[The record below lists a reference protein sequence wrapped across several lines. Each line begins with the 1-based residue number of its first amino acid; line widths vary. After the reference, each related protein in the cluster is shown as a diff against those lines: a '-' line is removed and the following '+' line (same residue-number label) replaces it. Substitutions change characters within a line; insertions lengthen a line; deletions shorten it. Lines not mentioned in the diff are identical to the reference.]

1 MPKSRKQ
8 SNSNLPSNVTRS
20 NRSKTLIHKS
30 HLPPRVTRAT
40 SIRELPY
47 SHPPPPPR
55 VTRAT
60 SIRELPYSHPPPP
73 PRVTHATNISELP
86 YSHPPPPPRVTRAT
100 SISELPYSTMSD
112 HKPVYLKFKLTNIN
126 ASIIF
131 KAFSYN
137 MSYLSDLGPK
147 SPWEK
152 GSEAYFLSRIIGN
165 DKRLY
170 WKNAANLVHDFFSTE
185 DPDVMFFQEMNVR
198 NRIIT
203 KDPDEVTL
211 ENGEFM
217 GGYEALL
224 ELLNGGPIGIV
235 YSNEFRAFP
244 KGSKSYYVHGSFKVK
259 DKDKDKAYC
268 FLAYSIEKD
277 GTFPTVLTIWKTLHL
292 GEFKNFY
299 GNDIGFHSL
308 YKPSEPGTVNKHLGR
323 NFSCVRTTNN
333 ANLINF
339 HGPNARNY
347 TVTKLKVV
355 IEEYMTEAEKK
366 FGNTWKEKSTIIGG
380 DSNDANNSLHAIR
393 LNNERYTYNYEKPLT
408 CCAEKEENTLDN
420 YPYTGDILF
429 VARPRDPIEIY
440 EPQIL
445 VSAHGYNNKK
455 KRKSLKRKQ
464 VKRHTYKHYKQ
475 L

>member
-1 MPKSRKQ
+1 MPKSIKSIKSIKSRKQ
-8 SNSNLPSNVTRS
+8 SNSNPPSNVTRS
-20 NRSKTLIHKS
+20 KTTYYH
-30 HLPPRVTRAT
+30 
-40 SIRELPY
+40 
-47 SHPPPPPR
+47 PPPR

-60 SIRELPYSHPPPP
+60 SISKLPYSHPPPP
-73 PRVTHATNISELP
+73 PHVTRAASISKLP
-86 YSHPPPPPRVTRAT
+86 YSHPPPPRVTRAT

-112 HKPVYLKFKLTNIN
+112 HKPVYLEFKLTNIN

-170 WKNAANLVHDFFSTE
+170 WKNAANLVHYFFSTE
-185 DPDVMFFQEMNVR
+185 DPDVMFFQEMNDR
-198 NRIIT
+198 NKIRT
-203 KDPDEVTL
+203 KDPDDVTL
-211 ENGEFM
+211 ENGKFK
-217 GGYEALL
+217 GGYQALL
-224 ELLNGGPIGIV
+224 ELLNGGPTGIV
-235 YSNEFRAFP
+235 YSDELTAFP
-244 KGSKSYYVHGSFKVK
+244 EDSDSYYVHGSFKVK
-259 DKDKDKAYC
+259 DKDKYKDYC

-277 GTFPTVLTIWKTLHL
+277 GTFPTVLTIWKTLYL
-292 GEFKNFY
+292 GKFKNFY
-299 GNDIGFHSL
+299 GNDIGFHRK
-308 YKPSEPGTVNKHLGR
+308 YKPSEPRTVNKHLGR
-323 NFSCVRTTNN
+323 NFSYVRTTKN

-339 HGPNARNY
+339 HGPNARDY

-380 DSNDANNSLHAIR
+380 DSNDANNSLHAIW

-429 VARPRDPIEIY
+429 VARPRDPIKIY

-445 VSAHGYNNKK
+445 ISAHGYNNKK

-464 VKRHTYKHYKQ
+464 VKQQVKRHTYKHYKQ

>member
-1 MPKSRKQ
+1 MPKSIKSIKSRTSKNQ
-8 SNSNLPSNVTRS
+8 SNSNPPSNVTRS
-20 NRSKTLIHKS
+20 KTPYSRVTRATSSSKLLYS
-30 HLPPRVTRAT
+30 HSPPPPPPPPRVTRAS
-40 SIRELPY
+40 SISKLPY

-60 SIRELPYSHPPPP
+60 SIRELPYS
-73 PRVTHATNISELP
+73 
-86 YSHPPPPPRVTRAT
+86 
-100 SISELPYSTMSD
+100 TMSD
-112 HKPVYLKFKLTNIN
+112 HKPVYLEFKLTNIN

-147 SPWEK
+147 SPLGK
-152 GSEAYFLSRIIGN
+152 GSEAYFLSRIIGD

-170 WKNAANLVHDFFSTE
+170 WKNAANLVHYFFSTE
-185 DPDVMFFQEMNVR
+185 DPDVMFFQEMNDR
-198 NRIIT
+198 NKIRT
-203 KDPDEVTL
+203 EYQNAADDVTL
-211 ENGEFM
+211 ENGKFM
-217 GGYEALL
+217 GGYQALL
-224 ELLNGGPIGIV
+224 ELLNGGPTGIV
-235 YSNEFRAFP
+235 YSDELTAFP
-244 KGSKSYYVHGSFKVK
+244 EDSDSYYVHGSFKVK
-259 DKDKDKAYC
+259 VKDKDKVKDKAYC

-277 GTFPTVLTIWKTLHL
+277 GTFPTVLTIWKTLYL
-292 GEFKNFY
+292 GKFKNFY
-299 GNDIGFHSL
+299 GNDIGFHRK
-308 YKPSEPGTVNKHLGR
+308 YKPSEPRTVNKHLGR

-355 IEEYMTEAEKK
+355 IEEYMMEAEKK

-380 DSNDANNSLHAIR
+380 DSNDAKNSLHAIW
-393 LNNERYTYNYEKPLT
+393 LNNERYTYNDEKPLT

-429 VARPRDPIEIY
+429 VARPRDPIKIY

-464 VKRHTYKHYKQ
+464 VKQHTYKHYKQ

>member
-8 SNSNLPSNVTRS
+8 SNSDTPSNVTRS
-20 NRSKTLIHKS
+20 KRSKT
-30 HLPPRVTRAT
+30 
-40 SIRELPY
+40 PY
-47 SHPPPPPR
+47 YPPPR
-55 VTRAT
+55 VTRVT
-60 SIRELPYSHPPPP
+60 SISELP
-73 PRVTHATNISELP
+73 ELP

-147 SPWEK
+147 SPWGK
-152 GSEAYFLSRIIGN
+152 GSEAYFLSRIIGD

-170 WKNAANLVHDFFSTE
+170 WKNAANLVHYFFSTE
-185 DPDVMFFQEMNVR
+185 DPDVMFFQEMNDR
-198 NRIIT
+198 NKIRT
-203 KDPDEVTL
+203 EYQNAADDVTL
-211 ENGEFM
+211 ENGKFM
-217 GGYEALL
+217 GGYQALL
-224 ELLNGGPIGIV
+224 ELLNGGPDGIV
-235 YSNEFRAFP
+235 YSDELTAFP
-244 KGSKSYYVHGSFKVK
+244 EDSDSYYVHGSFKN
-259 DKDKDKAYC
+259 KAYC

-299 GNDIGFHSL
+299 GNDIGFHRK
-308 YKPSEPGTVNKHLGR
+308 YQPSEPRTVNVHLGR

-339 HGPNARNY
+339 HGPNARY
-347 TVTKLKVV
+347 DTVTKLKVV
-355 IEEYMTEAEKK
+355 IEEYMMEAKKK

-380 DSNDANNSLHAIR
+380 DSNDANNSLHAIW
-393 LNNERYTYNYEKPLT
+393 LNNERYTYRYEKPRT

-429 VARPRDPIEIY
+429 VARPRDPIKIY

-445 VSAHGYNNKK
+445 VSAYGYNNKK

-464 VKRHTYKHYKQ
+464 VNQQVKRHTYKHYKQ